1 MAQFDINAVQIVFG
15 REFEMAKCRAGGCAL
30 ERLRYSGGRHPLV
43 YGGRVRVFA
52 GSLLDAAL
60 ARSVVRYNKA
70 VLQSSSVGD

>member
-1 MAQFDINAVQIVFG
+1 LAQFDINAVQIVFG
-15 REFEMAKCRAGGCAL
+15 REFEMAKCRAVVCAL

-43 YGGRVRVFA
+43 YGGCVRVFA

-70 VLQSSSVGD
+70 VV